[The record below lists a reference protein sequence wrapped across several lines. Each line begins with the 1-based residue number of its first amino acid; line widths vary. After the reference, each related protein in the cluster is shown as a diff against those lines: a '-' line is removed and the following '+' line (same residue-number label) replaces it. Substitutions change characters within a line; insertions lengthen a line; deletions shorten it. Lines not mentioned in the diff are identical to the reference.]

1 MNLGSTRVRQCMR
14 RTSWFFVQAKQ
25 ENRNVWWCLLGCT
38 LLLRY
43 HTNCSPRTP
52 CLEWMSDNKMSWTH
66 VLALEWAVVGG
77 LFIVVFNMS
86 EQGISKAFLP
96 LKGCCSSPNG
106 KLAARVLVWP
116 QHWEFGVGGSHIF
129 CGRGGEKGV
138 FQHEG
143 RDRVVT
149 GKFSWIAG
157 SGLLLVTGARTS
169 LSQAPK
175 WYTVSGLAL

>member
-1 MNLGSTRVRQCMR
+1 M
-14 RTSWFFVQAKQ
+14 
-25 ENRNVWWCLLGCT
+25 
-38 LLLRY
+38 
-43 HTNCSPRTP
+43 
-52 CLEWMSDNKMSWTH
+52 
-66 VLALEWAVVGG
+66 
-77 LFIVVFNMS
+77 
-86 EQGISKAFLP
+86 
-96 LKGCCSSPNG
+96 
-106 KLAARVLVWP
+106 
-116 QHWEFGVGGSHIF
+116 GGSHIF

-175 WYTVSGLAL
+175 